1 MTNYS
6 LRARMMILILA
17 PTVLIGL
24 LLSIFFVA
32 HRYNDLQRQLED
44 AGASIIEP
52 LAVSSE
58 YGMNL
63 QNRESIGQ
71 LISVLHRRHFNKRA
85 LLIARKT
92 KKSLYGLAERTG
104 DGDRYPA
111 SLGRGNHGF
120 NGSFA
125 TVGDRQFD
133 VFRIGINFPKTLLYR
148 GCNIQRTQALLV

>member
-1 MTNYS
+1 MS
-6 LRARMMILILA
+6 
-17 PTVLIGL
+17 
-24 LLSIFFVA
+24 
-32 HRYNDLQRQLED
+32 
-44 AGASIIEP
+44 AGA
-52 LAVSSE
+52 
-58 YGMNL
+58 NL
-63 QNRESIGQ
+63 LVIPGQQFRPQRLHHPGAAIVGRAAADTDNNLPDARVQRMANRVTSRRRYALQ
-71 LISVLHRRHFNKRA
+71 TACRRHFNKRA

-133 VFRIGINFPKTLLYR
+133 VLRIGINFPKTLLYR